1 MISAPE
7 VPFLVPPNWLNGV
20 MNMFLSEEGWDILK
34 ISLTTMT
41 DICDRSKRYIC
52 RDFSDF
58 YASLI
63 FLTFYS
69 WYISQT
75 HQWNKY
81 DQIYECYIRKKYFL
95 LHATVACI
103 IVRRLLISV
112 HKWQSSGNG
121 CHPWIL
127 VPTWCP
133 PCIFTNFYGLN
144 LIIFS

>member
-1 MISAPE
+1 MHLQCVFTNLLLKLWE
-7 VPFLVPPNWLNGV
+7 
-20 MNMFLSEEGWDILK
+20 SEDQCFHIFR
-34 ISLTTMT
+34 
-41 DICDRSKRYIC
+41 DRSNFENTNNLSLQ
-52 RDFSDF
+52 DFSDF

-112 HKWQSSGNG
+112 HKWQSSEMAAT
-121 CHPWIL
+121 HVYWSQHDAHLEYLP
-127 VPTWCP
+127 
-133 PCIFTNFYGLN
+133 IFHGLN
-144 LIIFS
+144 LVIFS